1 MSLRFPTFAVALS
14 ASEVGGSNSDAA
26 PADQNSAPDPNH
38 LDGDFS
44 AQAVT
49 VGPRYKLGL

>member
-1 MSLRFPTFAVALS
+1 MSLRFRPFAAAPS
-14 ASEVGGSNSDAA
+14 AREAGGSELDAPLA
-26 PADQNSAPDPNH
+26 ASNSAPRPDH